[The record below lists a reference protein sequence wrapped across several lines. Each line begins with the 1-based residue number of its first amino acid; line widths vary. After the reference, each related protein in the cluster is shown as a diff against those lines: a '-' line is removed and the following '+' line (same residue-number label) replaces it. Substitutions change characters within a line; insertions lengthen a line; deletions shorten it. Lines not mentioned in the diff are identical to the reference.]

1 MMNVSTSGRS
11 RLQDKLDRALWF
23 VVAILPL
30 IVFYVLNYRQGASTD
45 FMAFVSS
52 FSPFP
57 FITDVLNNVTS
68 TAFGVEFALNAYFGY
83 LAGVEIMHVLFD
95 VIVFIPR
102 FAHKFLAKAVNFG
115 E

>member
-1 MMNVSTSGRS
+1 MLSLSTSGRS

-23 VVAILPL
+23 VLAVLPL
-30 IVFYVLNYRQGASTD
+30 IVFYVLNYRQGANTD
-45 FMAFVSS
+45 FITFVSS

-57 FITDVLNNVTS
+57 FITDVLNSVTS
-68 TAFGVEFALNAYFGY
+68 AAFGVEFALNAYFGY

-102 FAHKFLAKAVNFG
+102 FAHKILSKAVNFG
-115 E
+115 D